1 MSDTLALT
9 LFDPTVI
16 DAETALLI
24 ARLALDD
31 IDEVEANRKGKTRAD
46 APSSHEERAFDL
58 QREMLENFLQLD
70 EDYRFAKSLD
80 HALAADQDILTIV
93 GDLERAAEDDRRAAV
108 ALSRGLPMPPISVAQ
123 RSVEDLEYLAL
134 ESPKK

>member
-9 LFDPTVI
+9 LFDPTGI
-16 DAETALLI
+16 DVETALLI

-46 APSSHEERAFDL
+46 APPSHEERAFNL
-58 QREMLENFLQLD
+58 QREMFESFLQLD

-80 HALAADQDILTIV
+80 DALAADQDILTIV
-93 GDLERAAEDDRRAAV
+93 GNLERAAEDDRRAAMAV
-108 ALSRGLPMPPISVAQ
+108 SRGLPMPPLSVAQ
-123 RSVEDLEYLAL
+123 RSVENLELLAI
-134 ESPKK
+134 EPPKK